1 MKWITPVAAAAS
13 SSTAAVCRRL
23 QFDCVWFR
31 ACKALVGPRAQRSG
45 LALRCATG
53 SLRSFDSGSRRIT
66 RCTHCVR
73 FAQTDAASMFTKRAG
88 YARRPRVC
96 GARLRQCAVP
106 AARPKPCR
114 MTVVRIWH
122 LEKTPASHA
131 HAGRGAGHPAQTLV
145 HQVPAHPA
153 PTHAGRHQDR
163 HRARQHPARQ
173 GRQRLPFQSQALA
186 KVFRAKVLDAT
197 RHAGL
202 TLPAALPDTW
212 VVDCRCVGDG

>member
-1 MKWITPVAAAAS
+1 MKWITPVAASRLPSVLARLWSGRGHSAAACPS
-13 SSTAAVCRRL
+13 LRYGFPALLRL
-23 QFDCVWFR
+23 WV
-31 ACKALVGPRAQRSG
+31 APHNSLH
-45 LALRCATG
+45 
-53 SLRSFDSGSRRIT
+53 SLRSFRSDRRGEYVYEACGVRTPTQSLRCSAAPMRCARGPTKALPDDGCSCLAT
-66 RCTHCVR
+66 R
-73 FAQTDAASMFTKRAG
+73 
-88 YARRPRVC
+88 
-96 GARLRQCAVP
+96 
-106 AARPKPCR
+106 
-114 MTVVRIWH
+114 
-122 LEKTPASHA
+122 ETPASHA
-131 HAGRGAGHPAQTLV
+131 HAGRGAGHPAQTLA